1 MSHRR
6 PHLITALAL
15 CALPLVGCSAEPTQ
29 ETSQSSSV
37 APSTTSAGPAT
48 PTSTPV
54 PEVPGDG
61 TFPAIEDVDR
71 TDVDSTARATA
82 VLLHSWDTA
91 MDRTETAAAIRAK
104 PLMSDEW
111 AANQIEPARNSSQGD
126 WLELSEHR
134 AYSRAQAV
142 PSIGDVSQDVAD
154 DKAIRAYTVTW
165 RWASRDGEPAE
176 GTGRRQ
182 VVIYLERHAGA
193 WEVVGHRFSDMGA
206 TDPEGQS

>member
-1 MSHRR
+1 MSRR

-15 CALPLVGCSAEPTQ
+15 CVLPLAACSTEPTQ
-29 ETSQSSSV
+29 VAAQSSSV
-37 APSTTSAGPAT
+37 APTTGTTPSSIPA
-48 PTSTPV
+48 

-61 TFPAIEDVDR
+61 TFPHVQDVDR
-71 TDVDSTARATA
+71 TDVDSTARTTA
-82 VLLHSWDTA
+82 ILLHSWDTA
-91 MDRTETAAAIRAK
+91 LDRTETAAAIRAK
-104 PLMSDEW
+104 PLMSDKW
-111 AANQIEPARNSSQGD
+111 AAYQIEPERNSSQGD
-126 WLELSEHR
+126 WLEPSEHR

-142 PSIGDVSQDVAD
+142 PSIGDVSQDVME

-182 VVIYLERHAGA
+182 VVIYLEKHSGA

-206 TDPEGQS
+206 TDTEGQS